1 MIIKMKDLIKEE
13 LYNSQGEGYTFGKG
27 DIVKD
32 INPDCPHHGA
42 EGEVIKGGKV
52 KITFRV
58 TNNGANYKEGD
69 ELEKTTDQMVK
80 LNSDEITEGQLN
92 EKKKI
97 DQKYLDKLHLLTQN
111 NNHTEARIYLSMM
124 LQNKKLRK
132 FYTAMME
139 LRDVFG
145 GYGPELSKLNQKME
159 KELYKQI
166 KKKYAN
172 SAEVIGLL

>member
-1 MIIKMKDLIKEE
+1 MIIKMKDL
-13 LYNSQGEGYTFGKG
+13 LN
-27 DIVKD
+27 
-32 INPDCPHHGA
+32 
-42 EGEVIKGGKV
+42 
-52 KITFRV
+52 
-58 TNNGANYKEGD
+58 
-69 ELEKTTDQMVK
+69 EKQ
-80 LNSDEITEGQLN
+80 QLN
-92 EKKKI
+92 EKKKM

-159 KELYKQI
+159 KELYKTI
-166 KKKYAN
+166 KKTYLN

>member
-1 MIIKMKDLIKEE
+1 MIKL
-13 LYNSQGEGYTFGKG
+13 
-27 DIVKD
+27 KD
-32 INPDCPHHGA
+32 ILTEA
-42 EGEVIKGGKV
+42 K
-52 KITFRV
+52 
-58 TNNGANYKEGD
+58 
-69 ELEKTTDQMVK
+69 K
-80 LNSDEITEGQLN
+80 L
-92 EKKKI
+92 

-159 KELYKQI
+159 KELYKSI
-166 KKKYAN
+166 KKYYLN

>member
-1 MIIKMKDLIKEE
+1 MIIKL
-13 LYNSQGEGYTFGKG
+13 
-27 DIVKD
+27 KD
-32 INPDCPHHGA
+32 ILTEA
-42 EGEVIKGGKV
+42 K
-52 KITFRV
+52 
-58 TNNGANYKEGD
+58 
-69 ELEKTTDQMVK
+69 K
-80 LNSDEITEGQLN
+80 L
-92 EKKKI
+92 

-132 FYTAMME
+132 FYAAMME

-159 KELYKQI
+159 KELYKEI

-172 SAEVIGLL
+172 SAEIIGLL